1 MTTEATIDGTIQVYR
16 VSIRASAQAIWD
28 AITTPEWTARYGY
41 GAPAHYDLRP
51 GGAYRSLA
59 TQGMKEYGAPD
70 VVVEGEVL
78 EVDPPHRLVQT
89 WRMLFSPELDGRGPH
104 APHLG
109 DRRGRRRR
117 LHPHGHPRSRRR
129 PRARARR
136 QPART
141 RRPAAD
147 GPACWTTSSRCSRPA
162 PPSWARGA

>member
-41 GAPAHYDLRP
+41 GAPAHYELRP

-59 TQGMKEYGAPD
+59 NQGMKEFGAPD

-89 WRMLFSPELDGRGPH
+89 WRMLFSPELEAEAITRLTWEIEEGAGGVCTLTITHDLAGAPEH
-104 APHLG
+104 AAAVTG
-109 DRRGRRRR
+109 KD
-117 LHPHGHPRSRRR
+117 
-129 PRARARR
+129 PRAGGGWPGVLDDLKALLE
-136 QPART
+136 T
-141 RRPAAD
+141 
-147 GPACWTTSSRCSRPA
+147 
-162 PPSWARGA
+162 GASKLESA